1 MVKNING
8 DLLQVE
14 AGIIGHQTNYYGV
27 MGAGVALAIRE
38 NLLPDQEFAA
48 YQALCRRAGKMLLG
62 TVQVLPLV
70 DGRFVANIFSQG
82 EATDDGYLTD
92 YDAMKNALIYLRD
105 YAATQEKGVALPAG
119 MGCGIAGGDWS
130 IVESIIRE
138 VFGESEVECTIVK
151 REQEPV
157 AEDTE
162 DESNE

>member
-1 MVKNING
+1 MVREING
-8 DLLQVE
+8 DLLQAE
-14 AGIIGHQTNYYGV
+14 AGIIGHQTNYYGA
-27 MGAGVALAIRE
+27 MGAGVALAIRAK
-38 NLLPDQEFAA
+38 LLSDREHAA
-48 YQALCRRAGKMLLG
+48 YQELCFREGEKLLG
-62 TVQVLPLV
+62 TVQILPIA

-82 EATDDGYLTD
+82 DGDKNGCLTV

-105 YAATQEKGVALPAG
+105 YAATQGKGVALPAG

-157 AEDTE
+157 AEATE
-162 DESNE
+162 DENNE